1 VERRGVGV
9 CRKPGV
15 VAGGRVSG
23 ERARNGAA
31 GSPGGLNEV
40 AVSHKISRVGDRL
53 VVNSL
58 RGVRGLLVATLHTAP
73 METKTFDDLRISGVT
88 FSQ

>member
-1 VERRGVGV
+1 MERRGVGV

-58 RGVRGLLVATLHTAP
+58 RGVRGLHLMATLQHSTDGN
-73 METKTFDDLRISGVT
+73 ENI
-88 FSQ
+88 